1 MTSYDHTSLQIL
13 FDALREKFR
22 CDDRTSS
29 WLLSKVK
36 SIWKSPIVIN
46 RIDSGAFSSCEVKD
60 STRACHIYINRLETE
75 SQHQTSL
82 DFYTVLCERNK
93 EIASS
98 RTDSMEQTV
107 DLIFHF
113 MEGEKLVELYQRYDF
128 VDRKKRKLAL
138 LQTVVNDVYPEM
150 KEIAVNRIV
159 EDILSYPELEFEDG
173 ERLCR
178 IHFHAS
184 KEYPRWIY
192 FWNGTR
198 IFEISNPYDAINA
211 QIAMRWVLEK
221 VRPSELNMDYPEIDT
236 GKLAQFYEKG
246 KGLEGEFTLSWEESI
261 KNLKQGE
268 HHEKVLKLFEQFENA
283 GYYQLFRTN
292 FNLWTLVMTRSK
304 KKLKLSDQPFISIRF
319 YENKSEVSVKDIH
332 GTLHRFEE
340 IELTSEMKRIIQ
352 ELQDIPI
359 Q

>member
-1 MTSYDHTSLQIL
+1 M
-13 FDALREKFR
+13 
-22 CDDRTSS
+22 
-29 WLLSKVK
+29 
-36 SIWKSPIVIN
+36 IN
-46 RIDSGAFSSCEVKD
+46 RIDSGAYSSCEVKN
-60 STRACHIYINRLETE
+60 STRTCHIYINKIETE

-82 DFYTVLCERNK
+82 DFYTVLGERNK
-93 EIASS
+93 EIASAK
-98 RTDSMEQTV
+98 TDSMEHMV
-107 DLIFHF
+107 NLIFDF
-113 MEGEKLVELYQRYDF
+113 IEGENLIELYRRYDF
-128 VDRKKRKLAL
+128 VDRKKRKLIL
-138 LQTVVNDVYPEM
+138 LQTLINDVYPAM

-178 IHFHAS
+178 IHYHAS
-184 KEYPRWIY
+184 KEFPRWIY

-198 IFEISNPYDAINA
+198 IFETSNPHDAINA

-236 GKLAQFYEKG
+236 GKLAQFYEQG

-268 HHEKVLKLFEQFENA
+268 HHEKVRKLFKQFEKA

-292 FNLWTLVMTRSK
+292 ANSWTFVMTRSK
-304 KKLKLSDQPFISIRF
+304 KNLKLSDQPFISFRF

-352 ELQDIPI
+352 ELQDIQI